1 MHANQTIGW
10 IWVMRAAAMA
20 CAGLLAACASHPP
33 AGGQTAPVAPPP
45 MVGPPVPSAPSA
57 PPTQAAMQ
65 QAQKEAQSAVDELE
79 DGHEDDA
86 RAALRRA
93 VALDPNNKLA
103 LSLMRQLSIDPVM
116 LLGKESFSYT
126 VKPGESLSR
135 IAGHF
140 LGDIYLFYGL
150 ARYNDIKVPKQVAGG
165 QVIRVPGKAPV
176 EEREPPKAAK
186 SAGKAGGKSGS
197 KAEPKSE
204 AKAEP
209 SAPPTAT
216 TPTPAPVNVP
226 APAAVQ
232 PAEPA
237 PAPVAPAPVAEL
249 SPGAK
254 AMQSAQA
261 AERGGNL
268 DKALADYRLAASLGQ
283 AGAANKAEAVR
294 KQLVDRHTQ
303 KARAS
308 MARQD
313 LDGAI
318 ANWNRVLE
326 LDPGNDMARL
336 EKQKAL
342 TLKEKIKALK

>member
-1 MHANQTIGW
+1 
-10 IWVMRAAAMA
+10 
-20 CAGLLAACASHPP
+20 
-33 AGGQTAPVAPPP
+33 
-45 MVGPPVPSAPSA
+45 
-57 PPTQAAMQ
+57 MQ

-86 RAALRRA
+86 RVILRRA
-93 VALDPNNKLA
+93 LTLDPNNKLA
-103 LSLMRQLSIDPVM
+103 LSLMRQLTTDPVM

-126 VKPGESLSR
+126 VKAGESLSR

-165 QVIRVPGKAPV
+165 QVIRVPGKAPPV
-176 EEREPPKAAK
+176 EDREPPKPAK
-186 SAGKAGGKSGS
+186 SGAKGGTKGS
-197 KAEPKSE
+197 SKGEP
-204 AKAEP
+204 P
-209 SAPPTAT
+209 APP
-216 TPTPAPVNVP
+216 PA
-226 APAAVQ
+226 
-232 PAEPA
+232 PA
-237 PAPVAPAPVAEL
+237 PAPVSAPVPVAPPVEPTPAPAPSVPAQPAEL

-261 AERGGNL
+261 AERAGNL

-283 AGAANKAEAVR
+283 SGSANKAEAVR
-294 KQLVDRHTQ
+294 KQLVDRHVQ
-303 KARAS
+303 KARAA

-336 EKQKAL
+336 EKQKAQ
-342 TLKEKIKALK
+342 TLKEKVKALK

>member
-1 MHANQTIGW
+1 
-10 IWVMRAAAMA
+10 MRAAAMA
-20 CAGLLAACASHPP
+20 CAWLVAACASHQQ
-33 AGGQTAPVAPPP
+33 ASDQAASTAPPP
-45 MVGPPVPSAPSA
+45 LVGPPVPPPPGA

-86 RAALRRA
+86 RVILRRA
-93 VALDPNNKLA
+93 LTLDPNNKLA
-103 LSLMRQLSIDPVM
+103 LSLMRQLTTDPVM

-126 VKPGESLSR
+126 VKAGESLSR

-165 QVIRVPGKAPV
+165 QVIRVPGKAPPV
-176 EEREPPKAAK
+176 EDREPPKPAK
-186 SAGKAGGKSGS
+186 SSGKAGAKGS
-197 KAEPKSE
+197 SKVEPH
-204 AKAEP
+204 
-209 SAPPTAT
+209 APP
-216 TPTPAPVNVP
+216 
-226 APAAVQ
+226 
-232 PAEPA
+232 PA
-237 PAPVAPAPVAEL
+237 PAPVSAPAPVAQPVVEPSPAPSAPAQPMEL

-261 AERGGNL
+261 AERAGNL

-283 AGAANKAEAVR
+283 SGSANKAEVVR
-294 KQLVDRHTQ
+294 KQLVDRHVQ
-303 KARAS
+303 KARAA

-342 TLKEKIKALK
+342 TLKEKVKALK

>member
-1 MHANQTIGW
+1 
-10 IWVMRAAAMA
+10 MRASAMA
-20 CAGLLAACASHPP
+20 LAWLLAACASHPP
-33 AGGQTAPVAPPP
+33 AGDQAVPVPSPP
-45 MVGPPVPSAPSA
+45 MVGPPVPPAPSA

-86 RAALRRA
+86 RAVLRRA
-93 VALDPNNKLA
+93 LALDPNNKLA
-103 LSLMRQLSIDPVM
+103 LSLMRQLTTDPVM

-140 LGDIYLFYGL
+140 MGDIYLFYGL

-186 SAGKAGGKSGS
+186 SAGKAGGGKGGS
-197 KAEPKSE
+197 KGDLKAEPRN
-204 AKAEP
+204 EP
-209 SAPPTAT
+209 SSPAPGAVSSPPPT
-216 TPTPAPVNVP
+216 PVP
-226 APAAVQ
+226 APAAV
-232 PAEPA
+232 PSAEPA
-237 PAPVAPAPVAEL
+237 PAQVAPAPAAEL

-261 AERGGNL
+261 AERSGNL

-283 AGAANKAEAVR
+283 AGSANKAEVVR
-294 KQLVDRHTQ
+294 KQLIDRHTQ

-326 LDPGNDMARL
+326 LDPGNDTARL

>member
-1 MHANQTIGW
+1 
-10 IWVMRAAAMA
+10 MA
-20 CAGLLAACASHPP
+20 CAWLVAACASPQQASDQAASSAQPP
-33 AGGQTAPVAPPP
+33 L
-45 MVGPPVPSAPSA
+45 VGPPVPPPPGA

-86 RAALRRA
+86 RVILRRA
-93 VALDPNNKLA
+93 LTLDPNNKLA
-103 LSLMRQLSIDPVM
+103 LSLMRQLTTDPVM

-126 VKPGESLSR
+126 VKAGESLSR
-135 IAGHF
+135 IAGHL

-165 QVIRVPGKAPV
+165 QVIRVPGKAPPV
-176 EEREPPKAAK
+176 EDREPPKPTKSSGKTGAK
-186 SAGKAGGKSGS
+186 GGGKS
-197 KAEPKSE
+197 EP
-204 AKAEP
+204 P
-209 SAPPTAT
+209 APP
-216 TPTPAPVNVP
+216 PAP
-226 APAAVQ
+226 APAAVSAPTPVAP
-232 PAEPA
+232 PAAEPSPA
-237 PAPVAPAPVAEL
+237 PAPSAPAQSTEL

-254 AMQSAQA
+254 AMQAAQA
-261 AERGGNL
+261 AERAGNL

-283 AGAANKAEAVR
+283 SGSANKAEAVR
-294 KQLVDRHTQ
+294 KQLVDRHVQ
-303 KARAS
+303 KARAA

-342 TLKEKIKALK
+342 TLKEKVKALK

>member
-1 MHANQTIGW
+1 
-10 IWVMRAAAMA
+10 MA
-20 CAGLLAACASHPP
+20 CAWLVAACASHQQ
-33 AGGQTAPVAPPP
+33 ASDQAMSPVPPP
-45 MVGPPVPSAPSA
+45 LVGPPVPPAPSA
-57 PPTQAAMQ
+57 PPTPAAMQ

-86 RAALRRA
+86 RVILRRA
-93 VALDPNNKLA
+93 LSLDPNNKLA
-103 LSLMRQLSIDPVM
+103 LSLMRQLTTDPLM

-126 VKPGESLSR
+126 VKAGESLSR

-150 ARYNDIKVPKQVAGG
+150 ARYNDIKVPRQVAGG
-165 QVIRVPGKAPV
+165 QVIRVPGKAPAV
-176 EEREPPKAAK
+176 EDREPPRPAKA
-186 SAGKAGGKSGS
+186 SGKTGGKGS
-197 KAEPKSE
+197 KGD
-204 AKAEP
+204 
-209 SAPPTAT
+209 APVA
-216 TPTPAPVNVP
+216 TPAPAPVSAP
-226 APAAVQ
+226 APAAASV
-232 PAEPA
+232 AEPA
-237 PAPVAPAPVAEL
+237 PAPSAPAQTAEL
-249 SPGAK
+249 SPGAR

-261 AERGGNL
+261 AERAGNL

-283 AGAANKAEAVR
+283 SGSANKAEVVR
-294 KQLVDRHTQ
+294 KQLVDRHVQ
-303 KARAS
+303 KARAA

>member
-1 MHANQTIGW
+1 
-10 IWVMRAAAMA
+10 
-20 CAGLLAACASHPP
+20 
-33 AGGQTAPVAPPP
+33 
-45 MVGPPVPSAPSA
+45 
-57 PPTQAAMQ
+57 MQ
-65 QAQKEAQSAVDELE
+65 QAQKDAQSAVDELE

-86 RAALRRA
+86 RTVLRRA
-93 VALDPNNKLA
+93 LTLDPNNKLA
-103 LSLMRQLSIDPVM
+103 LSLMRQLTTDPVM

-126 VKPGESLSR
+126 VKAGESLSR

-140 LGDIYLFYGL
+140 LGDIYMFYGL

-165 QVIRVPGKAPV
+165 QVIRVPGKAPAA
-176 EEREPPKAAK
+176 EDREPPKPAK
-186 SAGKAGGKSGS
+186 SSGKPTPKAGKGES
-197 KAEPKSE
+197 
-204 AKAEP
+204 
-209 SAPPTAT
+209 SAP
-216 TPTPAPVNVP
+216 VS
-226 APAAVQ
+226 APA
-232 PAEPA
+232 PA
-237 PAPVAPAPVAEL
+237 PAPVSAPTPVATPPVEAASAPTPPVKAPSVEL

-261 AERGGNL
+261 AERAGNL
-268 DKALADYRLAASLGQ
+268 DKALADYRLAASLSQ
-283 AGAANKAEAVR
+283 AGSANKAEGVR

-342 TLKEKIKALK
+342 TLKDKIKALK

>member
-1 MHANQTIGW
+1 
-10 IWVMRAAAMA
+10 MRVAAMA
-20 CAGLLAACASHPP
+20 CAGLVAACASHAPVGDQ
-33 AGGQTAPVAPPP
+33 AAPVAPPP
-45 MVGPPVPSAPSA
+45 LVGPPVPPAPSA
-57 PPTQAAMQ
+57 PPTPAALQ

-79 DGHEDDA
+79 DGHEDEA

-103 LSLMRQLSIDPVM
+103 LSLMRQLSTDPVM

-176 EEREPPKAAK
+176 EEREPPKASK
-186 SAGKAGGKSGS
+186 SVGKAGSKGGGKS
-197 KAEPKSE
+197 EPKSDL
-204 AKAEP
+204 KSDLKSEP
-209 SAPPTAT
+209 KGE
-216 TPTPAPVNVP
+216 PASQPAASVP
-226 APAAVQ
+226 APAA
-232 PAEPA
+232 A
-237 PAPVAPAPVAEL
+237 PAPVNAA
-249 SPGAK
+249 
-254 AMQSAQA
+254 AQA
-261 AERGGNL
+261 AAPSAE
-268 DKALADYRLAASLGQ
+268 AASSSPSKAE
-283 AGAANKAEAVR
+283 AGAAR
-294 KQLVDRHTQ
+294 KQLVDRHIQ

-318 ANWNRVLE
+318 SNWNRVLE

>member
-1 MHANQTIGW
+1 
-10 IWVMRAAAMA
+10 
-20 CAGLLAACASHPP
+20 
-33 AGGQTAPVAPPP
+33 
-45 MVGPPVPSAPSA
+45 MVGPPVPPAPSA
-57 PPTQAAMQ
+57 PPTQVAMQ
-65 QAQKEAQSAVDELE
+65 QAQKEAQVAVDELE
-79 DGHEDDA
+79 DGHEDEA

-126 VKPGESLSR
+126 VKSGESLSR

-176 EEREPPKAAK
+176 DEREPPKAAK

-197 KAEPKSE
+197 KAEPKSDTKLE
-204 AKAEP
+204 AKGEP
-209 SAPPTAT
+209 ASAPTAT
-216 TPTPAPVNVP
+216 TPAAAPVNVP

-232 PAEPA
+232 PAEPT

-283 AGAANKAEAVR
+283 AGSANKAEAVR

-342 TLKEKIKALK
+342 ALKEKIKALK

>member
-1 MHANQTIGW
+1 
-10 IWVMRAAAMA
+10 
-20 CAGLLAACASHPP
+20 
-33 AGGQTAPVAPPP
+33 
-45 MVGPPVPSAPSA
+45 MVGPPVPPAASA
-57 PPTQAAMQ
+57 PPTPVAMQ
-65 QAQKEAQSAVDELE
+65 QAQKEAQAAVDELE
-79 DGHEDDA
+79 DGHEDEA

-176 EEREPPKAAK
+176 DEREPPKAAK

-197 KAEPKSE
+197 KAEPKSDTKLE
-204 AKAEP
+204 AKGEP
-209 SAPPTAT
+209 ASAPTAT
-216 TPTPAPVNVP
+216 TPAAAPVNVP

-232 PAEPA
+232 PAEPT

-283 AGAANKAEAVR
+283 AGSANKAEAVR

-342 TLKEKIKALK
+342 ALKEKIKALK

>member
-1 MHANQTIGW
+1 M
-10 IWVMRAAAMA
+10 MRAAAMA
-20 CAGLLAACASHPP
+20 CAALVAACASHRP
-33 AGGQTAPVAPPP
+33 ADEPVVPLAPPP
-45 MVGPPVPSAPSA
+45 LVGPPVPPPPSA
-57 PPTQAAMQ
+57 PPTHVAMQ

-86 RAALRRA
+86 RTGLRRA
-93 VALDPNNKLA
+93 LALDPNNKLA
-103 LSLMRQLSIDPVM
+103 LSLMRQLTTDPVM

-140 LGDIYLFYGL
+140 LGDIYMFYGL
-150 ARYNDIKVPKQVAGG
+150 ARYNDIKVPKQVSGG

-176 EEREPPKAAK
+176 EDREPPKAVK
-186 SAGKAGGKSGS
+186 TAGKGGGKSAS
-197 KAEPKSE
+197 KPEPKID
-204 AKAEP
+204 AKLETKGEP
-209 SAPPTAT
+209 SSSPAAATAA
-216 TPTPAPVNVP
+216 PAPASVP
-226 APAAVQ
+226 APAAVP

-237 PAPVAPAPVAEL
+237 PAPAVPAPAAEL

-261 AERGGNL
+261 AERAGNL
-268 DKALADYRLAASLGQ
+268 DKALADYRLAASLSQ
-283 AGAANKAEAVR
+283 AGSANKAEAVR

-326 LDPGNDMARL
+326 LDPSNDMARL